1 MKVSS
6 APSRRWRRLGETA
19 FLGLALFAC
28 GARSAP
34 GAELSA
40 FVSGA
45 NPNELW
51 GTGLG
56 GAFGITLFNIV
67 GLEFEGSWQGGQT
80 AASEMWSGSGRVYV
94 GPTFQRF
101 VPYIGIST
109 GLYRQSL
116 RSTSDTGSMH
126 GVFGGLK
133 LKLPMG
139 VILKAEYQRISLPDD
154 ALVPMDSKYLIGA
167 GLSF

>member
-1 MKVSS
+1 MKVCP
-6 APSRRWRRLGETA
+6 AASRRWRRLRETA
-19 FLGLALFAC
+19 LLALALLAS

-40 FVSGA
+40 FISGA

-56 GAFGITLFNIV
+56 GGFGITLFNIV

-101 VPYIGIST
+101 VPYLGIST

-116 RSTSDTGSMH
+116 RSTSATGSMR
-126 GVFGGLK
+126 GVFAGLK
-133 LKLPMG
+133 FKLPIG
-139 VILKAEYQRISLPDD
+139 AILKAEYQRITLSDD

>member
-1 MKVSS
+1 MMVCL
-6 APSRRWRRLGETA
+6 APPCRWRALGKTA
-19 FLGLALFAC
+19 LLGLALLAS

-34 GAELSA
+34 AAELSA
-40 FVSGA
+40 FISGA
-45 NPNELW
+45 NPNEVW

-56 GAFGITLFNIV
+56 GGFGITLFNIV

-101 VPYIGIST
+101 VPYLGIST

-116 RSTSDTGSMH
+116 RSTSDTGSMR
-126 GVFGGLK
+126 GVFAGLK

-139 VILKAEYQRISLPDD
+139 VILKAEYQRITLPDD
-154 ALVPMDSKYLIGA
+154 ALVPMDSKYLVGA